1 MEKSQSS
8 GSLLH
13 FHKLIVKWRGKKQI
27 CFQLA
32 GAPDKLD
39 EVSYFDDSKS
49 SMQVEGRKEEG
60 EMGGGGVKL
69 QILGKKTPQVH
80 LIIIRE

>member
-1 MEKSQSS
+1 M
-8 GSLLH
+8 
-13 FHKLIVKWRGKKQI
+13 KWRGKKQI
-27 CFQLA
+27 CFRLA

-49 SMQVEGRKEEG
+49 WMQVEGRKGEG
-60 EMGGGGVKL
+60 ERGVVKL
-69 QILGKKTPQVH
+69 QILGKKPPQVH